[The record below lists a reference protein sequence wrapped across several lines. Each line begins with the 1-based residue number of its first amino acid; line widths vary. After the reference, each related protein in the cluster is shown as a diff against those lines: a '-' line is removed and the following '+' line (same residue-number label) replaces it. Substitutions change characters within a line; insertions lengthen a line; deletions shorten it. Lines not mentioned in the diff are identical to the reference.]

1 MNSRK
6 LPLFGR
12 WIPFDLAWRIA
23 LVWLGLADGVF
34 AESVNSAGAA
44 ELTLADSV
52 ARVLQ
57 HNPSLAA
64 ASHGIHASE
73 ARQMQAG
80 LRPNPVLSFEVED
93 VRVGG
98 GSNERSVSRAWS
110 VGPNSAGAIL
120 SRESSSS
127 SGGLL
132 DGSEWTLS
140 VAQVAELGGKRAKR
154 LELAARERDTEAWN
168 YEVVRAD
175 VLRDTARTF
184 AEVLAAQER
193 VALQQEFE
201 ALAAQVSEAVSQAV
215 EAGRVSPLE
224 AKKAGS
230 EMASAQ
236 LAREQGES
244 ELASARVGLAALWGE
259 PAAQFGKALG
269 DFREVR
275 EPPAFGSLS
284 TRLEEN
290 PDVARWASELARH
303 DAAIALERAKAAP
316 DITLSAGIRAR
327 ASERSSSSGWSFGT
341 DGIERSSTRTRPA
354 GGVDTLVLFGA
365 SIPLPLFDRNQGA
378 IREAEHLALRAA
390 QERRS
395 ARVRA
400 EAELSQIQQ
409 KLGSSYASIQTLR
422 TKIVPEAEGIFRSV
436 KEAYEQG
443 RFGLLEVLDAQRK
456 LIEARERYLDALT
469 EYHAR
474 LADAE
479 RLIGGSVWS
488 EQKNSAE

>member
-6 LPLFGR
+6 LPLIER
-12 WIPFDLAWRIA
+12 WISYRLAWRIA
-23 LVWLGLADGVF
+23 LVWIGLTGGVF
-34 AESVNSAGAA
+34 AETVGSAGADG
-44 ELTLADSV
+44 LTLADAVS
-52 ARVLQ
+52 RVLQ
-57 HNPSLAA
+57 HNPGLAA
-64 ASHGIHASE
+64 ASQSIHAFE
-73 ARQMQAG
+73 ARQVQAG

-93 VRVGG
+93 LRLGG
-98 GSNERSVSRAWS
+98 GSGEHAVSRAWS
-110 VGPNSAGAIL
+110 VGPDSAGAAL

-140 VAQVAELGGKRAKR
+140 VAQVAELGGKRSKR

-168 YEVVRAD
+168 YEVARAD
-175 VLRDTARTF
+175 VLRDTARAF
-184 AEVLAAQER
+184 AELLAAQER
-193 VALQQEFE
+193 VVLQQEFA

-224 AKKAGS
+224 AKKAAS
-230 EMASAQ
+230 EMTSAQ
-236 LAREQGES
+236 LAREQAES
-244 ELASARVGLAALWGE
+244 ELVSARVGLAVLWGE
-259 PAAQFGKALG
+259 PAAQFGKAFG
-269 DFREVR
+269 DFQEAR
-275 EPPAFGSLS
+275 EPPAPESLL

-341 DGIERSSTRTRPA
+341 DGIERSSTRTRPD

-400 EAELSQIQQ
+400 EAELSQSQQ
-409 KLGSSYASIQTLR
+409 KLGTSYASIQTLR
-422 TKIVPEAEGIFRSV
+422 TKIVPEAEGIFHSV

-456 LIEARERYLDALT
+456 LFEARERHLDALT

-479 RLIGGSVWS
+479 RLIGGSVWL
-488 EQKNSAE
+488 EQKDSAK